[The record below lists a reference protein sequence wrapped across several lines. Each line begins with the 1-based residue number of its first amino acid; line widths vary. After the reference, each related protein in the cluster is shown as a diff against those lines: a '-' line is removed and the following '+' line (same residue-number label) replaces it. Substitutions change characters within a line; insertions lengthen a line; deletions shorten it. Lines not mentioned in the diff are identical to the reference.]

1 MLGFKN
7 FLMEEDGV
15 GVVEMVLIVVV
26 LIRAKRVRV
35 KFLVVLI
42 GIVIIFRD
50 KLKKVVGDIFET
62 IEERSG
68 TV

>member
-1 MLGFKN
+1 M
-7 FLMEEDGV
+7 
-15 GVVEMVLIVVV
+15 
-26 LIRAKRVRV
+26 
-35 KFLVVLI
+35 VVLI

>member
-26 LIRAKRVRV
+26 LI
-35 KFLVVLI
+35 
-42 GIVIIFRD
+42 GIDIIFHD